1 MVAVDSLHLP
11 CGMAVTASHNPAVYN
26 GVKLFTHGGRDAD
39 ARVTAALE
47 ARMESLEGAPPPR
60 AEFDAALETGMISLI
75 DPMNAYIDAI
85 IAAVDMN
92 AIRACGLK
100 VALDPMYGVS
110 KTALQTI
117 LITARC
123 DVDVIHERR
132 DALFGGRLPA
142 PNVQTL
148 EAVSYTHL
156 DVYKRQMQKY
166 FRPDHLA
173 KKDVA
178 NEGQLDRYFVENHHA
193 PLIDRTTRCV

>member
-1 MVAVDSLHLP
+1 
-11 CGMAVTASHNPAVYN
+11 
-26 GVKLFTHGGRDAD
+26 
-39 ARVTAALE
+39 
-47 ARMESLEGAPPPR
+47 
-60 AEFDAALETGMISLI
+60 
-75 DPMNAYIDAI
+75 MNAYIDAI

-142 PNVQTL
+142 PNV
-148 EAVSYTHL
+148 EALCRGARLRH
-156 DVYKRQMQKY
+156 RHRHRRRC
-166 FRPDHLA
+166 RPSGRH
-173 KKDVA
+173 
-178 NEGQLDRYFVENHHA
+178 
-193 PLIDRTTRCV
+193 